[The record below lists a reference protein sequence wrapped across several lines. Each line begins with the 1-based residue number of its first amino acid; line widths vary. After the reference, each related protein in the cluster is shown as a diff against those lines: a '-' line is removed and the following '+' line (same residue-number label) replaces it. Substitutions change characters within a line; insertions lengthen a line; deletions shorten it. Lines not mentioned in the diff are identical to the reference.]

1 MNIRQKRRL
10 DSGDDNTLKEAGEW
24 FLDIKT
30 DSLSPGG
37 MDDFSE
43 SVDANDINQ
52 EKLDLIASTWNALD
66 ALKDNPMVVRTV
78 EKSRAKE
85 RAATR
90 SHWLYRFIPNFSGFR
105 YVAVAATLLLFI
117 GGIWLFRDNSLPSE
131 IYEATIGVQKTI
143 YLSDGSTVYIDTDSA
158 LSVSIT
164 EDFRYIEL
172 SRGRAFFSVAPDLT
186 RPFIVVAD
194 NVAARAVGTEF
205 EVYKKEGGKLAI
217 AVSKGRVQVN
227 QLKEKHRLNMKN
239 GPFVPSVQTTSE
251 QKLSAM
257 KPDASIL
264 SGKVLE
270 PGQEIVV
277 DGKKSEYVLTS
288 YDSDNNGIWR
298 QGRLKFIN
306 KELSEVVEELNRY
319 LTKKIIIGD
328 DGLRDIKINVYFKIK
343 NRKDFV
349 TTLESVYPI
358 AHRSLPDGNVVLFFD
373 NAS

>member
-1 MNIRQKRRL
+1 MNIKQNRRL
-10 DSGDDNTLKEAGEW
+10 NSGVDNILKEAGEW

-43 SVDANDINQ
+43 WVDAKDINQ
-52 EKLDLIASTWNALD
+52 EKLDLIASTWNAMD

-85 RAATR
+85 HAATK
-90 SHWLYRFIPNFSGFR
+90 SHWFYRVIPNFSGFR
-105 YVAVAATLLLFI
+105 YVAVVATLFI
-117 GGIWLFRDNSLPSE
+117 VMGGIWLFRNNSLPSQR
-131 IYEATIGVQKTI
+131 YETAIGVQKTI
-143 YLSDGSTVYIDTDSA
+143 YLSDGSTVYIDTDSE
-158 LSVSIT
+158 LSASIT
-164 EDFRYIEL
+164 EDFRYIVL
-172 SRGRAFFSVAPDLT
+172 SRGRAFFSVAPDPA
-186 RPFIVVAD
+186 RPFVVIAD
-194 NVAARAVGTEF
+194 NVAVRAVGTEF
-205 EVYKKEGGKLAI
+205 EVYKKEGGELAI

-227 QLKEKHRLNMKN
+227 QVKEKHRLNMKN

-257 KPDASIL
+257 KSDTSIL

-277 DGKKSEYVLTS
+277 DGKKPEYVVTS

-298 QGRLKFIN
+298 QGRLKFID
-306 KELSEVVEELNRY
+306 KALSEVVEELNRY
-319 LTKKIIIGD
+319 LTEKIIIGD
-328 DGLRDIKINVYFKIK
+328 DGLKNIKINVYFKIK
-343 NRKDFV
+343 NRQDFV
-349 TTLESVYPI
+349 ATLESVYPI